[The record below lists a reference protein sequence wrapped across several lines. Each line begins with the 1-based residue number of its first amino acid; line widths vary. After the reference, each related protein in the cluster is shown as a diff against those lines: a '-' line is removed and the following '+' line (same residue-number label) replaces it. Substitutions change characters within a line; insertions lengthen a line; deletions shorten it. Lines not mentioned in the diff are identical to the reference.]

1 MYFLERVAE
10 QLYEDYGSSLNRHCL
25 VFPNRRAGLFLMKH
39 LAAKAGKPLWAPRS
53 VTINELFNDS
63 SRHTIASTENLVFEL
78 YRLYR
83 ALAKTEET
91 FDNFYFWGEMLLND
105 FDDVD
110 KYLVDARALFT
121 NISDLHAIDEKFGG
135 LTPEQME
142 VIKQFVENFR
152 AGSDSDQKRDF
163 EFTWSLLFPLY
174 ESFRELLATKGLAY
188 EGMVFRGVV
197 TSLSSDTPPEGILN
211 EYEQYHF
218 IGFNALNNCEKKLL
232 SFLKKSG
239 KARFYWDIE
248 DNMYFREDPKAGFF
262 IRPNIGQFGQDLI
275 WSAGGDDK
283 GIRHSQSSSSTCSNG
298 GSTGPG
304 NDIDAIGRTTKTGIG
319 KIRIIDIP
327 SDTGQAKLLPNL
339 LESLNIVAKA
349 GEHHRTA
356 VILADENLLP
366 AVLSSIPPVVTDINV
381 TMGYPFSMTVVYSLL
396 RALLDL
402 QERPYNYGNKI
413 LYDYRKVM
421 PVLSNPLV
429 VRSAGAAAAE
439 KAAGLIKRN
448 AALVPA
454 TYFDDNEFLSSL
466 FKLTDDAVSLCN
478 YLRSNFLTITTAL
491 SNTDDE
497 AAEKDPLT
505 PEFLYRANQVLN
517 RLEPILSDQTVTITR
532 ETFIRLADRIFR
544 EIKVPFRGE
553 PLRGIQI
560 MGLLESRALD
570 FDNLIILSANEGVMP
585 KSSAG
590 ASYIPYNLREVF
602 GLPTINHQ
610 DSIYSYYFTRLC
622 SRAKQM
628 IFVYNSSPEGLRT
641 GEMSRFLLRIKYSPD
656 FSPEYL
662 SAYTRMNQRPL
673 VPEVRERAENDIV
686 ALEKRYLSGEESS
699 SLSPSAINT
708 WLNCSMKFYYAYVCD
723 LREADRITAGIDP
736 AKFGTILHEVVSK
749 IYEPFTGQIVSSA
762 TISKIAADHLA
773 NTAIIDDVLGRV
785 YYGGTGAPVTGTGLL
800 TADIVAMYLKK
811 VLNIDD
817 KLAPFTMVSL
827 EESYKRALSINYGGS
842 ERELFL
848 GGKIDR
854 IDERGGIRRLIDYK
868 TGSAGLEVRSPDDL
882 FETDKYNLN
891 DAATQTLIYCVI
903 MSDKVGYERL
913 RPVIYAL
920 RSGSGGDFDDRLT
933 IAGSPVDDFSLISE
947 RFTEL
952 LKATMT
958 QMFDRNHPF
967 IKTTVKVRCGYC
979 PYRKLCQR

>member
-53 VTINELFNDS
+53 VTINELFTDS
-63 SRHTIASTENLVFEL
+63 SGYTIASTENLVFEL

-83 ALAKTEET
+83 TLAKTEET
-91 FDNFYFWGEMLLND
+91 FDNFFFWGEMLLND

-188 EGMVFRGVV
+188 EGMVFRGVA
-197 TSLSSDTPPEGILN
+197 SLLASDTLPKGILN

-232 SFLKKSG
+232 SSLKKSG

-248 DNMYFREDPKAGFF
+248 DNIYFREDPKAGFF
-262 IRPNIGQFGQDLI
+262 IRPNIGQFGQDLR
-275 WSAGGDDK
+275 WHGETTNPG
-283 GIRHSQSSSSTCSNG
+283 
-298 GSTGPG
+298 TG
-304 NDIDAIGRTTKTGIG
+304 N
-319 KIRIIDIP
+319 IRIIDIP
-327 SDTGQAKLLPNL
+327 SDAGQAKLLPNL
-339 LESLNIVAKA
+339 LESLNIDAKS
-349 GEHHRTA
+349 GEQHRTA

-402 QERPYNYGNKI
+402 QERPFNYGNKV

-448 AALVPA
+448 AALVPVA
-454 TYFDDNEFLSSL
+454 YFDDNEFLSSL

-478 YLRSNFLTITTAL
+478 YLRSTFLTITTAL

-517 RLEPILSDQTVTITR
+517 RLEPILSDQTVSISR

-553 PLRGIQI
+553 PLKGIQI

-641 GEMSRFLLRIKYSPD
+641 GEMSRYLLRIKYSPD
-656 FSPEYL
+656 FSPEIGRA
-662 SAYTRMNQRPL
+662 SC
-673 VPEVRERAENDIV
+673 RERV
-686 ALEKRYLSGEESS
+686 
-699 SLSPSAINT
+699 
-708 WLNCSMKFYYAYVCD
+708 
-723 LREADRITAGIDP
+723 
-736 AKFGTILHEVVSK
+736 
-749 IYEPFTGQIVSSA
+749 
-762 TISKIAADHLA
+762 
-773 NTAIIDDVLGRV
+773 
-785 YYGGTGAPVTGTGLL
+785 
-800 TADIVAMYLKK
+800 
-811 VLNIDD
+811 
-817 KLAPFTMVSL
+817 
-827 EESYKRALSINYGGS
+827 
-842 ERELFL
+842 
-848 GGKIDR
+848 
-854 IDERGGIRRLIDYK
+854 
-868 TGSAGLEVRSPDDL
+868 
-882 FETDKYNLN
+882 
-891 DAATQTLIYCVI
+891 
-903 MSDKVGYERL
+903 
-913 RPVIYAL
+913 
-920 RSGSGGDFDDRLT
+920 
-933 IAGSPVDDFSLISE
+933 
-947 RFTEL
+947 
-952 LKATMT
+952 
-958 QMFDRNHPF
+958 
-967 IKTTVKVRCGYC
+967 
-979 PYRKLCQR
+979 

>member
-53 VTINELFNDS
+53 VTINELFTDS
-63 SRHTIASTENLVFEL
+63 SGYTIASTENLVFEL

-83 ALAKTEET
+83 TLAKTEET

-152 AGSDSDQKRDF
+152 AGSESDQKRDF
-163 EFTWSLLFPLY
+163 EFTWALLFPLY
-174 ESFRELLATKGLAY
+174 ESFRELLAGKGLAY
-188 EGMVFRGVV
+188 EGMVFRGVA
-197 TSLSSDTPPEGILN
+197 SLLASDTLPKGILN

-232 SFLKKSG
+232 SSLKKSG

-248 DNMYFREDPKAGFF
+248 DNIYFREDPKAGFF
-262 IRPNIGQFGQDLI
+262 IRPNIGQFGQDLR
-275 WSAGGDDK
+275 WPGETTNPG
-283 GIRHSQSSSSTCSNG
+283 
-298 GSTGPG
+298 TG
-304 NDIDAIGRTTKTGIG
+304 N
-319 KIRIIDIP
+319 IRIIDIP
-327 SDTGQAKLLPNL
+327 SDAGQAKLLPNL

-366 AVLSSIPPVVTDINV
+366 AVLSSIPPAVTDINV

-402 QERPYNYGNKI
+402 QERPYNYGNKV

-628 IFVYNSSPEGLRT
+628 TFVYNSSAEGLRT
-641 GEMSRFLLRIKYSPD
+641 GEMSRYLLRIKYSPD

-662 SAYTRMNQRPL
+662 SAYTRMNQRSG
-673 VPEVRERAENDIV
+673 VPEARERTENDIV

-762 TISKIAADHLA
+762 TIRKIAAEHKA
-773 NTAIIDDVLGRV
+773 NSAIIDDVLGRV
-785 YYGGTGAPVTGTGLL
+785 FYGGTGAPVTGTGLL
-800 TADIVAMYLKK
+800 TADIVAMYLKR
-811 VLNIDD
+811 VLAMDD

-827 EESYKRALSINYGGS
+827 EESYRRVNSIFYGDA
-842 ERELFL
+842 ERSIYL

-868 TGSAGLEVRSPDDL
+868 TGSAGLEVKSVDDL
-882 FETDKYNLN
+882 FATDKNYLN

-903 MSDKVGYERL
+903 MSDKEGYDRL

-920 RSGSGGDFDDRLT
+920 RSGSGDDFDDRLT
-933 IAGSPVDDFSLISE
+933 IGGIPVDDFALVSE
-947 RFTEL
+947 GFTGL
-952 LKATMT
+952 LKTTMT
-958 QMFDRNHPF
+958 QMFDRSRPF
-967 IKTTVKVRCGYC
+967 VKTAVKVRCGYC
-979 PYRKLCQR
+979 PYKNLCQR

>member
-10 QLYEDYGSSLNRHCL
+10 QLYEDCGSSLNRHCL
-25 VFPNRRAGLFLMKH
+25 VFPNRRAGIFLMKH
-39 LAAKAGKPLWAPRS
+39 LAARAGKPLWAPRS
-53 VTINELFNDS
+53 VTINELFTDS
-63 SRHTIASTENLVFEL
+63 AGLTTAATENLVFEL

-83 ALAKTEET
+83 SLAKTEET

-121 NISDLHAIDEKFGG
+121 NISDLHAIDDKFGG

-152 AGSDSDQKRDF
+152 AGSDTDQKRDF

-197 TSLSSDTPPEGILN
+197 SSLSSETPLKGILN
-211 EYEQYHF
+211 EYDQYHF
-218 IGFNALNNCEKKLL
+218 IGFNALNSCEKMLL
-232 SFLKKSG
+232 AYLKKSG
-239 KARFYWDIE
+239 KARFYWDID
-248 DNMYFREDPKAGFF
+248 DNIYFREDPKAGFF
-262 IRPNIGQFGQDLI
+262 IRPNIGQFGQDLL
-275 WSAGGDDK
+275 WPEKKEG
-283 GIRHSQSSSSTCSNG
+283 SN
-298 GSTGPG
+298 
-304 NDIDAIGRTTKTGIG
+304 IGASKTGTG
-319 KIRIIDIP
+319 SIRIIDIP
-327 SDTGQAKLLPNL
+327 SDAGQAKLLPHL
-339 LESLNIVAKA
+339 LESLKIETMS
-349 GEHHRTA
+349 GDQHRTA

-366 AVLSSIPPVVTDINV
+366 AVLSSIPPAITDINV

-396 RALLDL
+396 RSLLDL
-402 QERPYNYGNKI
+402 QERPVNYGNKV

-429 VRSAGAAAAE
+429 ARSAGAAVAE
-439 KAAGLIKRN
+439 KAAGLIRRN

-454 TYFDDNEFLSSL
+454 TYFDDNEFLSAL
-466 FKLTDDAVSLCN
+466 FKLSSDAVSLCN
-478 YLRSNFLTITTAL
+478 YLRSTFMAITTAL
-491 SNTDDE
+491 SNTDEE
-497 AAEKDPLT
+497 AREKDPLT

-517 RLEPILSDQTVTITR
+517 RLEPILSDKTVTITR

-553 PLRGIQI
+553 PLKGIQI

-628 IFVYNSSPEGLRT
+628 TFVYNSSPEGLRT
-641 GEMSRFLLRIKYSPD
+641 GEMSRFLLRLKYSTA
-656 FSPEYL
+656 FSPEYM
-662 SAYTRMNQRPL
+662 SAHTRMNQRPGVDEL
-673 VPEVRERAENDIV
+673 RERREEDRA
-686 ALEKRYLSGEESS
+686 ALEKRYLAGEESS

-749 IYEPFTGQIVSSA
+749 IYEPYTGQIVSSA
-762 TISKIAADHLA
+762 TIRKIASGHMA
-773 NTAIIDDVLGRV
+773 NKAIIDDVLGTV

-800 TADIVAMYLKK
+800 TADIVAMYLRK
-811 VLNIDD
+811 VLAIDD
-817 KLAPFTMVSL
+817 KLAPFTMISL
-827 EESYKRALSINYGGS
+827 EESYRREFTINYGGRDS
-842 ERELFL
+842 KVFL

-868 TGSAGLEVRSPDDL
+868 TGGAGLEVKSPEDL
-882 FETDKYNLN
+882 FDSNRNNLN

-903 MSDKVGYERL
+903 MADKEGYRRL

-933 IAGSPVDDFSLISE
+933 IGGIPVDEFGFVSD

-952 LKATMT
+952 LK
-958 QMFDRNHPF
+958 
-967 IKTTVKVRCGYC
+967 TTVTQIFNHSLPFVKTEVKSRCGYC
-979 PYRKLCQR
+979 PYAKLCQR